1 MASAIIAKELPKYPV
16 RAFEIAK
23 AKFPNILK
31 YAAFMA
37 VLNFDLEADMY
48 ESVYNF
54 NQILSITM
62 SINTHEMIKPLK
74 YAFFVSFSVVTLE
87 KV

>member
-1 MASAIIAKELPKYPV
+1 
-16 RAFEIAK
+16 
-23 AKFPNILK
+23 
-31 YAAFMA
+31 MA